1 MKQGFRLLYAA
12 ALLFIV
18 LGAANL
24 SYAQTP
30 TPTPTP
36 TPPPGVDTIITQLT
50 SSPAGR
56 NTFVGDIS
64 ANGRFVVFESTGDLS
79 TEKATDGRDNADGNR
94 EIFLLDYAQ
103 RRIFQITNTTSVRI
117 DTSKTFTETTNNI
130 KYEISNNRPRLTYGP
145 PADGAGQRVYSI
157 VFSSNA
163 GNPFSFNGEA
173 NEAAIA
179 ADGNQ
184 EVWVYRVPQV
194 VDNLNLSSGADLPQI
209 DLAKGTFT
217 QITNTPTSRQ
227 LQAGTATRSPDVVDD
242 NREAFI
248 NDDGTIIAF
257 TSTRCPPTAG
267 GSTCAAGTNADA
279 NPEIFIHNRTSGAY
293 VQVTTTQTANVANPI
308 VNQNPNLSGDG
319 TRLAFISN
327 ANITSNNADGNMEI
341 YVAEFTGT
349 AVSGLRQVTRTT
361 AGTPG
366 ISVNI
371 FSPGRRMSRNG
382 NLLAFESSSND
393 PKNNGASQ
401 PALATFIY
409 DIVGDAF
416 TIVGARSTTS
426 TDVLRFPTFTG
437 DNSRLVFVSAL
448 NFLANGNLATTNT
461 EGLNPSLG
469 GINRPQIFSVPVT
482 ALNAF
487 SILTNMPITNGS
499 SLQPFVGQTQ
509 QRIAFSLGTTELGG
523 GNPDNSVEAFYL
535 LTPPAA
541 TNTNGTLSFFTGAS
555 QRPVTGPSPTPP
567 AVQGLA
573 PGMVGLVRST
583 TSLAP
588 SSQTVANASE
598 SRNRPPLPTEL
609 NGVTVTINGAAAG
622 LHFVS
627 TGEIEFVVPQG
638 LAATTGTTTYPVVIN
653 NNGSVIRGTIQILP
667 AQPDIFT
674 STKGPGGR
682 ASVLNF
688 TNPNGGTPEPFT
700 VTTTYL
706 NPQGQTVTEPTRLRI
721 FLTGVRG
728 VTKSQITV
736 RIGTTDLTGSAI
748 LTDAIATD
756 MPGVYSIDVQLPASL
771 AGAGDVPIIVSV
783 TINGQ
788 TFTSR
793 PADTAPHI
801 TIN

>member
-12 ALLFIV
+12 ALLFVI

-24 SYAQTP
+24 SYAQTATP

-50 SSPAGR
+50 SSPAAR
-56 NTFVGDIS
+56 NSFVGDIS
-64 ANGRFVVFESTGDLS
+64 ANGRFVVFESNGDLS
-79 TEKATDGRDNADGNR
+79 TEKSVDGRDNTDGNR

-117 DTSKTFTETTNNI
+117 DTTKTFTEIINNI

-145 PADGAGQRVYSI
+145 TANGSGQRVYSI

-163 GNPFSFNGEA
+163 GNPASFNGEA

-184 EVWVYRVPQV
+184 EIWVYQVPQI
-194 VDNLNLSSGADLPQI
+194 VDNLDLSSGADLPRI
-209 DLAKGTFT
+209 NLATGTFT
-217 QITNTPTSRQ
+217 QITSTPASRQ
-227 LQAGTATRSPDVVDD
+227 LQAGTTTRSPDVIDD

-267 GSTCAAGTNADA
+267 GSTCAASTNSDA
-279 NPEIFIHNRTSGAY
+279 NPEIFIHNRTNGAY
-293 VQVTTTQTANVANPI
+293 VQVTNTQTANITNPI

-327 ANITSNNADGNMEI
+327 ANITSTNADGNMEI
-341 YVAEFTGT
+341 YVAEFNGT
-349 AVSGLRQVTRTT
+349 AMSGLRQVTRTT
-361 AGTPG
+361 ASSAG

-393 PKNNGASQ
+393 PKSNGAIQ

-409 DIVGDAF
+409 DIVADAF
-416 TIVGARSTTS
+416 TQVGARSTTT

-448 NFLANGNLATTNT
+448 NFLANGTLATTNT
-461 EGLNPSLG
+461 EGLNPTLA
-469 GINRPQIFSVPVT
+469 GINRPQIFSVPVNSPNT
-482 ALNAF
+482 F
-487 SILTNMPITNGS
+487 RILTNMPITNGS
-499 SLQPFVGQTQ
+499 STQPFVGQTQ
-509 QRIAFSLGTTELGG
+509 QRIAFSIGSTELGG

-541 TNTNGTLSFFTGAS
+541 TDTNGTLSFFTGAS
-555 QRPVTGPSPTPP
+555 QRPVTGPSPTAP

-573 PGMVGLVRST
+573 GGMLGIVRST
-583 TSLAP
+583 TALAP
-588 SSQTVANASE
+588 SSQAVTNASE
-598 SRNRPPLPTEL
+598 SKNSPPLPTEL
-609 NGVTVTINGAAAG
+609 KGVTVAINGAAAG
-622 LHFVS
+622 LYFVS
-627 TGEIEFVVPQG
+627 TGEIQFVVPRG
-638 LAATTGTTTYPVVIN
+638 LAVTTGNTTYPVVIN
-653 NNGSVIRGTIQILP
+653 NNGSVIRGTIQITP

-674 STKGPGGR
+674 STNDAGGR
-682 ASVLNF
+682 ARVFVRN
-688 TNPNGGTPEPFT
+688 TMTAEPFT
-700 VTTTYL
+700 V
-706 NPQGQTVTEPTRLRI
+706 PVEVSI
-721 FLTGVRG
+721 FLTGVRN
-728 VTKSQITV
+728 VQTSQVTV
-736 RIGTTDLTGSAI
+736 RVGTVDLSGTAI
-748 LTDAIATD
+748 LSVMPTDT
-756 MPGVYSIDVQLPASL
+756 PGIDQIDVALPASL

-793 PADTAPHI
+793 PADTAPRI
-801 TIN
+801 RIN